1 MVEMKTFNLNENLQ
15 QLYDDVANLEMGNLI
30 EVSRLVIGSI
40 SMPSGLVILLKTLK
54 SQAT

>member
-1 MVEMKTFNLNENLQ
+1 MVEMKTFNLNEDLQ
-15 QLYDDVANLEMGNLI
+15 QLYDDVANLEVGNLI

-40 SMPSGLVILLKTLK
+40 SMGSELAILLKTLK

>member
-1 MVEMKTFNLNENLQ
+1 MVEMKTFNLNEDLQ
-15 QLYDDVANLEMGNLI
+15 QLYDDVANLEVGNLI

-40 SMPSGLVILLKTLK
+40 SMGSGLAILLKTLK